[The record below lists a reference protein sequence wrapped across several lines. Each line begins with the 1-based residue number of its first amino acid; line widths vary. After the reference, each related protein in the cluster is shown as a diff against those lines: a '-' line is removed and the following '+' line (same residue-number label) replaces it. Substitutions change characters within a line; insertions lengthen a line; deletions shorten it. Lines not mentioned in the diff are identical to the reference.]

1 MVKPP
6 PNLETF
12 ESFVKIVEALRGPDG
27 CPWDKEQTHRTL
39 APYAIEESF
48 ELAEAIEGGD
58 IREMVGELGDVLLQV
73 VLNAEVGR
81 QSGEFTLE
89 DVIRGISE
97 KMVRRHPHVFGDASL
112 KTSAEVLNNWAKVK
126 AAEKAEAAADRVGVN
141 GNGSAADASGSGA
154 ADAGMARAGTPAR
167 AAFDLPK
174 ALPALQRS
182 QKIGDKTQK
191 VGFDWPDAHGVF
203 EKVEEEM
210 QELRA
215 EFARVPRDTV
225 GAAGASAATGEA
237 AAISDDLRA
246 ALEHEIGDV
255 LFSVAQL
262 ARHLG
267 LEAEQS
273 LRVANARFESRYF
286 KMRANVEAS
295 GRAWDTLS
303 DTEKESA
310 WQQAKRELAK
320 R

>member
-6 PNLETF
+6 SDLGKF

-58 IREMVGELGDVLLQV
+58 VREMVGELGDVLLQV

-81 QSGEFTLE
+81 QSGDFTLE

-97 KMVRRHPHVFGDASL
+97 KMVRRHPHVFGDVSL

-126 AAEKAEAAADRVGVN
+126 AVEKAEKGAT
-141 GNGSAADASGSGA
+141 SAALGGA
-154 ADAGMARAGTPAR
+154 GRADANRDKKADAVTT
-167 AAFDLPK
+167 FDLPK
-174 ALPALQRS
+174 ALPALQRA

-210 QELRA
+210 QELRE

-225 GAAGASAATGEA
+225 GAASASAATGEA